1 MSDKHY
7 GLPSLSAL
15 ASFEA
20 AARHVG
26 FKAAAAELN
35 VTPAAV
41 SHQIKALEQELGKSL
56 FHRHQ
61 RGVELT
67 ETGISLFLA
76 VQRGLGQMSDAVQH
90 IRATSARQGITIRAT
105 TAVSSL
111 WLTPLLA
118 KFWRTHG
125 HVVVTQQVT
134 DTAHSAAECDL
145 VVRYADMSRE
155 TGPCQSLFKDH
166 IIALASPNFLK
177 QYPIKTLSDLA
188 HAPLIQLHAEDQTWT
203 TWPQWAQAFGY
214 DGALGEG
221 LHVNN
226 YTIALQAAQDDMGV
240 VLGWERLTRPL
251 IDQGTLVQ
259 ILPHRLETPQDFY
272 VKLRRNAPANAK
284 VLRDWLLQRARNEG
298 IKA

>member
-1 MSDKHY
+1 MADKHY

-41 SHQIKALEQELGKSL
+41 SHQIKALEQELGQTL
-56 FHRHQ
+56 FYRHQ

-67 ETGISLFLA
+67 ETGTLLFRA
-76 VQRGLGQMSDAVQH
+76 VQRGLGQMSEAVQY
-90 IRATSARQGITIRAT
+90 IRESAAHQGVTIRAT

-134 DTAHSAAECDL
+134 DAARPCDDCDL
-145 VVRYADMSRE
+145 IVRYADMARDV
-155 TGPCQSLFKDH
+155 GHCQSLFKDH
-166 IIALASPNFLK
+166 IIALASPNFLR
-177 QYPIKTLSDLA
+177 QNQINSLPDLA
-188 HAPLIQLHAEDQTWT
+188 RVPLIQLHAEDQTWT
-203 TWPQWAQAFGY
+203 TWPQWAASFDYSGT
-214 DGALGEG
+214 LGEG
-221 LHVNN
+221 LNVNN
-226 YTIALQAAQDDMGV
+226 YTIALQAAQDDMGL

-251 IDQGTLVQ
+251 IERGALVQ
-259 ILPHRLETPQDFY
+259 VLPHRLETPQDFY
-272 VKLRRNAPANAK
+272 VKLRRGAPANAK
-284 VLRDWLLQRARNEG
+284 VLRDWLVQRAR
-298 IKA
+298 KTVH

>member
-1 MSDKHY
+1 MADKHY

-26 FKAAAAELN
+26 FKAAATELN

-41 SHQIKALEQELGKSL
+41 SHQIKALEQELGQTL

-67 ETGISLFLA
+67 ETGTTLFLA

-90 IRATSARQGITIRAT
+90 IRESAALQGVTIRAT

-134 DTAHSAAECDL
+134 DAAHSADDCDL
-145 VVRYADMSRE
+145 IVRYADMSRDS
-155 TGPCQSLFKDH
+155 GACQSLFKDH
-166 IIALASPNFLK
+166 IIALASPGFATQHN
-177 QYPIKTLSDLA
+177 ISEIRDLA
-188 HAPLIQLHAEDQTWT
+188 NAPLIQLHAEDQTWT

-214 DGALGEG
+214 NGALGDG

-251 IDQGTLVQ
+251 IERGALVQ
-259 ILPHRLETPQDFY
+259 VLPHRLETPQDFY

-284 VLRDWLLQRARNEG
+284 VLRDWLLQRVR
-298 IKA
+298 KAP